1 MIPVQSKLIV
11 AYGNPMNSEFIVPCG
26 VEVILY
32 DQTMGTV
39 PLYIVDDI
47 VNKLSAAATPMAM
60 CTASTFK
67 DIPLFN
73 RELTMPSDVYQR
85 TFSTGN
91 RIPDFSILYAS
102 APPLQKS
109 ISGIFNPASASIEF
123 SPDGSSAIVKGFDL
137 QNQWLIGSVKCLS
150 ELLNHFAV
158 PPSSITNPIR
168 CFIVLTPSA

>member
-1 MIPVQSKLIV
+1 MIPAQSKIIV
-11 AYGNPMNSEFIVPCG
+11 AFGNHVNSNLIVPCG

-39 PLYIVDDI
+39 PLYTVDDV
-47 VNKLSAAATPMAM
+47 VNKLAAAAPQMSI

-73 RELTMPSDVYQR
+73 RDLTAPSEIYQR
-85 TFSTGN
+85 TFSTGD
-91 RIPDFSILYAS
+91 RFPDFSVLYAS

-109 ISGIFNPASASIEF
+109 ISGIFNPAPASIHY
-123 SPDGSSAIVKGFDL
+123 SPDGSSAIVKGFDS
-137 QNQWLIGSVKCLS
+137 QNQWLISSVKLLS
-150 ELLNHFAV
+150 EILNQFAI
-158 PPSSITNPIR
+158 PPSSNIQPTR